1 MHIGMMIQ
9 WTVFMMVLSLFSCQ
23 ANTLMDTTT
32 TDSWTVTYDGRG
44 VECLPYDDGSVV
56 PDCSKYFGTLLKQP
70 YYAEHA
76 YSE

>member
-1 MHIGMMIQ
+1 MMIQ
-9 WTVFMMVLSLFSCQ
+9 WTASLLVLFLVCCQ
-23 ANTLMDTTT
+23 ANTLRDTTT
-32 TDSWTVTYDGRG
+32 TDWTVTYDGG
-44 VECLPYDDGSVV
+44 TVECLPYDDGSVV

>member
-1 MHIGMMIQ
+1 MMIQ
-9 WTVFMMVLSLFSCQ
+9 WTASLLVLSIFSCQ
-23 ANTLMDTTT
+23 ATTLTDTTT
-32 TDSWTVTYDGRG
+32 TEYWTVTYDGG
-44 VECLPYDDGSVV
+44 TVECLPYDGSVV

>member
-1 MHIGMMIQ
+1 MMIQ
-9 WTVFMMVLSLFSCQ
+9 WTSFPLVLSLFFCQ

-32 TDSWTVTYDGRG
+32 TDYWTVTYDGG
-44 VECLPYDDGSVV
+44 TVECLPYDGSVV